1 MTEQRVYL
9 AVSIVAT
16 LLAQQ
21 SVFIFLSNFRFARR
35 KCAAAL
41 FACGVVTAAFCIW
54 GCAWRGLSY
63 PAWKFF
69 SVLVPNALVASWL
82 SRDHGVQFVV
92 TYGYANLSVALVDLL
107 LWLAGQALWP
117 QALWLDLAVR
127 VAGTA
132 LWACVQCR
140 VVGRRYRRALIK
152 LKTGWKLA
160 LCTVLALH
168 ALLYLL
174 ADSAQATA
182 DWQAELPL
190 RMLSLCVMVLV
201 LLLMLLLLDRSLDV
215 QERQEAA
222 GRMEDQLA
230 LTQKQFSTLSEN
242 INEVRRARHDMK
254 YHIRV
259 LHGLLENGEYE
270 QARQYM
276 EAYYSQLTALDA
288 RMPLYTRNKTVN
300 VLVDYYVCKARENG
314 ITMEVEIHI
323 PEQLPINVAHLS
335 TLLGNLWQNALD
347 ACMTLPE
354 GTPRY
359 IETSMCVQ
367 DGRLVIRCKN
377 SASTVVEEADGHF
390 VTTKGEGHGVG
401 LASIESIA
409 EMYGG
414 WCVCTA
420 EGDTFSAAAVLELPE
435 AV

>member
-1 MTEQRVYL
+1 VWNG
-9 AVSIVAT
+9 
-16 LLAQQ
+16 
-21 SVFIFLSNFRFARR
+21 F
-35 KCAAAL
+35 
-41 FACGVVTAAFCIW
+41 
-54 GCAWRGLSY
+54 SY
-63 PAWKFF
+63 PAWKFVA
-69 SVLVPNALVASWL
+69 VLLPNALVASWL
-82 SRDHGVQFVV
+82 SCNHGAQFVV

-107 LWLAGQALWP
+107 LWLMGQALYP
-117 QALWLDLAVR
+117 QAFRLDLAVR
-127 VAGTA
+127 VAGA
-132 LWACVQCR
+132 VLCAYAQCR
-140 VVGRRYRRALIK
+140 MVGGRYRRALAK
-152 LKTGWKLA
+152 LKSGWWLA

-168 ALLYLL
+168 ALLVLL
-174 ADSAQATA
+174 AEGARTTTR
-182 DWQAELPL
+182 WQAELPL
-190 RMLSLCVMVLV
+190 RVLSLSVMALV
-201 LLLMLLLLDRSLDV
+201 LILMMLLLDRSLDV
-215 QERQEAA
+215 LERQEVA
-222 GRMEDQLA
+222 GRIENQLE
-230 LTQKQFSTLSEN
+230 LTQNQFSTLNKN

-259 LHGLLENGEYE
+259 LYGLLENGEYE
-270 QARQYM
+270 QAKQYM
-276 EAYYSQLTALDA
+276 EEYYSQMTALNA
-288 RMPLYTRNKTVN
+288 QMPLYTRNKTVN
-300 VLVDYYVCKARENG
+300 VLVDYYVCKARENS

-323 PEQLPINVAHLS
+323 PEQLPISVAHLS

-420 EGDTFSAAAVLELPE
+420 EGNTFSAAAVLELPQ